1 MSLPNR
7 CFYPITTRDS
17 SSPAS
22 TLFCFPNCSFPVP
35 IPQLSKNTLRACC
48 TEARAAAHLLRAMGS
63 GAAQAPARLEVA
75 LAVDAV
81 AADEGAVLPVRP
93 IAALGFAPR
102 GGEGRQ
108 LERRGGGLPE
118 ASPSYPPARPPHATL
133 PAPCKEVRRQPQTQP
148 WAKRLHESFRAK
160 PCELPLLGGVTT
172 GFLWSHGRAS
182 RLPPL
187 PPPPCCTNLPAHPIS
202 PHGEQRGCLCCS
214 SMTPAPGEDQLRRL
228 ALTGHRSS
236 RGCSASTCH

>member
-1 MSLPNR
+1 MVRTHSLP
-7 CFYPITTRDS
+7 FQ
-17 SSPAS
+17 AAF
-22 TLFCFPNCSFPVP
+22 LFCFPNCSFPVP

-63 GAAQAPARLEVA
+63 STAQAPARLEVA

-81 AADEGAVLPVRP
+81 AADEGAVVPVRP

-108 LERRGGGLPE
+108 LECRGGGFPA
-118 ASPSYPPARPPHATL
+118 ASPHVPHAAL
-133 PAPCKEVRRQPQTQP
+133 PAPCKEVRRQPQTRP

-182 RLPPL
+182 RLPPS
-187 PPPPCCTNLPAHPIS
+187 PPPPGCTDLPAHPIS
-202 PHGEQRGCLCCS
+202 PRREQRGCLCCS
-214 SMTPAPGEDQLRRL
+214 STMPAPGEDRLRRL